1 MTHVEEYIYIYF
13 DDVVAV
19 ADPVMLRERET
30 KKNRFFTTTTTAVD
44 TSMEEVRRNR

>member
-30 KKNRFFTTTTTAVD
+30 KKNRFFTTTTAVD
-44 TSMEEVRRNR
+44 TSTEEVRRNR